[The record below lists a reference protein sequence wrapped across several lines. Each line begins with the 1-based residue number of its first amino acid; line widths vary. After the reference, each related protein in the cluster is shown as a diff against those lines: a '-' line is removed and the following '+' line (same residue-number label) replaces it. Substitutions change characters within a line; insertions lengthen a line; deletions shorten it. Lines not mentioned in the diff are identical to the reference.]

1 LSDRPDCFAG
11 MSFLFM
17 AVIGNREKTHRMQNR
32 SQRWAPSAAVLVV
45 WALSASSGAA
55 LAAAVQSESGPEPFE
70 IGDTQPGNYLSAL
83 IASADRD
90 TPAAE
95 VYYREALRGDP
106 RNPDLLERAFAAA
119 LSNGDEP
126 TADSL
131 GERLVQRNPDN
142 NLARL
147 AMATYD
153 IQQGQF
159 ATARAHLASPD
170 AGRARDLTST
180 LLTAWCYAGQS
191 DLRHALDT
199 LDRIHD
205 GSLLAFRD
213 YHSGL
218 IAGLLGDPA
227 EAQRR
232 LKSAHDDD
240 KNSLRF
246 ADAYARALA
255 AQGDVSGA
263 TKVYEDFAAIIPHHP
278 LIQRALADLK
288 DHKTLEPIVHN
299 AKEGAAEAL
308 YGLGSAGS
316 HEGDELPAL
325 VYLRLSLYLRPSNDL
340 TAVTLAS
347 LFEQLKQGDQVI
359 AAYEMVPASS
369 PLKLGAD
376 IQIALELDS
385 MGKHDEAMQRL
396 TEIVKS
402 RPHDV
407 EALSA
412 LAELQRSDKKYA
424 EAAAT
429 YDQAIAA
436 VGIPERDNWT
446 LFYFRG
452 ICYERSKQ
460 WPKAEADFKKALELS
475 PDQPMV
481 LNYLGY
487 SWVDQ
492 GMNLEEA
499 FKMLRRA
506 VELRPNDGYIVDS
519 LGWAH
524 FKLGQYPEA
533 ADTLEKAIN
542 LKPSDPIL
550 NDHLGDAYWRVNRRT
565 EAHFQWNHAR
575 DMGPDPEDLPAILK
589 KIEVGLPDLTT
600 GAAAPK
606 PSSSKEG
613 GG

>member
-1 LSDRPDCFAG
+1 
-11 MSFLFM
+11 
-17 AVIGNREKTHRMQNR
+17 MQSR
-32 SQRWAPSAAVLVV
+32 SQYWTPRLAFVSAL
-45 WALSASSGAA
+45 ALSLSGVAASAT
-55 LAAAVQSESGPEPFE
+55 AVQTDAGSEKLE
-70 IGDTQPGNYLSAL
+70 IGDSEPGNYLSAL

-95 VYYREALRGDP
+95 VYYREALRADP

-119 LSNGDEP
+119 LSNGDEA
-126 TADSL
+126 TANTL
-131 GERLVQRNPDN
+131 GERLLARDPNN

-147 AMATYD
+147 AIAVHD
-153 IQQGQF
+153 IGQGQF
-159 ATARAHLASPD
+159 ATARAHLASAD
-170 AGRARDLTST
+170 ANRVRDVTT
-180 LLTAWCYAGQS
+180 ALLTAWCYAGQS
-191 DLRHALDT
+191 DLHHALDT

-205 GSLLAFRD
+205 RSVLAFRD
-213 YHSGL
+213 YHAGL
-218 IAGLLGDPA
+218 IAALLGNPA
-227 EAQRR
+227 EAERR
-232 LKSAHDDD
+232 LKSAYDND
-240 KNSLRF
+240 KSSLRF
-246 ADAYARALA
+246 ADAYARVLA
-255 AQGDVSGA
+255 ARGDVAGA
-263 TKVYEDFAAIIPHHP
+263 TKVYEDFSTIIPHHP
-278 LIQRALADLK
+278 LIERALADLK
-288 DHKTLEPIVHN
+288 TNHALDPLVRS

-316 HEGDELPAL
+316 RQGDELPAL
-325 VYLRLSLYLRPSNDL
+325 VYLRLSLYLRPSSDL

-347 LFEQLKQGDQVI
+347 LFEQLKQGRQAVT
-359 AAYEMVPASS
+359 AYQLVPSSS
-369 PLKLGAD
+369 PLKMGAD
-376 IQIALELDS
+376 IQVALELDS
-385 MGKHDEAMQRL
+385 MGENDEAMRRL
-396 TEIVKS
+396 TEIVAA

-412 LAELQRSDKKYA
+412 LAELQRSTKKYV

-436 VGIPERDNWT
+436 VGIPQRDNWT

-460 WPKAEADFKKALELS
+460 WPKAEADFKEALELY
-475 PDQPMV
+475 PDQPLV

-492 GMNLEEA
+492 GLNLEEA
-499 FKMLRRA
+499 FKMLRKA

-524 FKLGQYPEA
+524 FKLGQYAEA
-533 ADTLEKAIN
+533 TDTLEKAVS
-542 LKPSDPIL
+542 LKPADPVL
-550 NDHLGDAYWRVNRRT
+550 NDHLGDAYWRVNRRI

-600 GAAAPK
+600 STTTPK
-606 PSSSKEG
+606 ASAQKEG

>member
-1 LSDRPDCFAG
+1 
-11 MSFLFM
+11 
-17 AVIGNREKTHRMQNR
+17 MQSR
-32 SQRWAPSAAVLVV
+32 SQRWTSRAAFVLAC
-45 WALSASSGAA
+45 ALSVSSGAM
-55 LAAAVQSESGPEPFE
+55 AAAVQTEPGADQFA
-70 IGDTQPGNYLSAL
+70 IGDSQPGNYLSAL

-95 VYYREALRGDP
+95 AYYRQALRADP

-131 GERLVQRNPDN
+131 GERLLVHDSSN

-147 AMATYD
+147 AIAVHD

-159 ATARAHLASPD
+159 ASARGHLAGAD
-170 AGRARDLTST
+170 ATRLRDVTT
-180 LLTAWCYAGQS
+180 AILTAWCYAGQS

-199 LDRIHD
+199 LDRIRD
-205 GSLLAFRD
+205 PSVFAFRD
-213 YHSGL
+213 YHAGL
-218 IAGLLGDPA
+218 MAGLLGNSA

-232 LKSAHDDD
+232 LKSAYDDD

-246 ADAYARALA
+246 ADAYARVLA
-255 AQGDVSGA
+255 AQGDVAGA
-263 TKVYEDFAAIIPHHP
+263 TKVYEEFSAVVPRHP

-288 DHKTLEPIVHN
+288 ADQSLDPLVHN
-299 AKEGAAEAL
+299 AKEGVAEAL

-316 HEGDELPAL
+316 RQGDELPAL

-347 LFEQLKQGDQVI
+347 LFEQLKQSDQVI
-359 AAYEMVPASS
+359 AAYQLVPAAS
-369 PLKLGAD
+369 PLKMGAD
-376 IQIALELDS
+376 IQIALELDG
-385 MGKHDEAMQRL
+385 MGKTDEATKRL
-396 TEIVKS
+396 TELVAAK
-402 RPHDV
+402 PHDV

-412 LAELQRSDKKYA
+412 LAELQRAAKKYT

-436 VGIPERDNWT
+436 VGIPQRDNWT

-460 WPKAEADFKKALELS
+460 WPKAEADFKEALELN
-475 PDQPMV
+475 PDQPLV

-492 GMNLEEA
+492 GLNLEDA

-506 VELRPNDGYIVDS
+506 AELRPNDGYVVDS

-524 FKLGQYPEA
+524 FKLGQYREA
-533 ADTLEKAIN
+533 TETLEKAIN

-550 NDHLGDAYWRVNRRT
+550 NDHLGDAYWRVNRRI
-565 EAHFQWNHAR
+565 EAEFQWNHAR

-600 GAAAPK
+600 NTAAPK
-606 PSSSKEG
+606 AAPQDKG

>member
-1 LSDRPDCFAG
+1 
-11 MSFLFM
+11 
-17 AVIGNREKTHRMQNR
+17 MQSR
-32 SQRWAPSAAVLVV
+32 SQCWTLRLAFFLAA
-45 WALSASSGAA
+45 ALAVSSSAA
-55 LAAAVQSESGPEPFE
+55 LAAAIQTEAGSEKLA
-70 IGDTQPGNYLSAL
+70 IGNTQPGNYLSAL

-90 TPAAE
+90 TLAAE
-95 VYYREALRGDP
+95 VYYREALRADP

-126 TADSL
+126 SANSL
-131 GERLVQRNPDN
+131 GERLLMRDSNN

-147 AMATYD
+147 AIAVHD
-153 IQQGQF
+153 IEQGQF
-159 ATARAHLASPD
+159 ATARAHLAGTD
-170 AGRARDLTST
+170 ATRVRDVTT
-180 LLTAWCYAGQS
+180 ALLTAWCYAGQS
-191 DLRHALDT
+191 DLRRALDA

-205 GSLLAFRD
+205 RSVLAFRD
-213 YHSGL
+213 YHAGL
-218 IAGLLGDPA
+218 IAGLLGNSA

-232 LKSAHDDD
+232 LKSAYDDD

-246 ADAYARALA
+246 ADAYARVLA
-255 AQGDVSGA
+255 AGGDLVGA
-263 TKVYEDFAAIIPHHP
+263 TKVYEDFSAIIPHHP
-278 LIQRALADLK
+278 LIQRELADLK
-288 DHKTLEPIVHN
+288 TNQSLDPLIHN

-316 HEGDELPAL
+316 RQGDELPAL
-325 VYLRLSLYLRPSNDL
+325 VYLRLSLYLRPSSDL

-347 LFEQLKQGDQVI
+347 LFEQLRQGDQVI
-359 AAYEMVPASS
+359 AAYQLVPMAS
-369 PLKLGAD
+369 PLKFGAD
-376 IQIALELDS
+376 IQIALELDG
-385 MGKHDEAMQRL
+385 MGKTGEATRRL
-396 TEIVKS
+396 TEIVES

-412 LAELQRSDKKYA
+412 LAELQRSAKKYM

-429 YDQAIAA
+429 YDEAIAT
-436 VGIPERDNWT
+436 VGIPQRDNWT

-460 WPKAEADFKKALELS
+460 WPKAEADFKKALELN
-475 PDQPMV
+475 PDQPLV

-492 GMNLEEA
+492 GLNLEEA

-524 FKLGQYPEA
+524 FKLGQYDKATE
-533 ADTLEKAIN
+533 TLEKAIN
-542 LKPSDPIL
+542 LKPADPIL
-550 NDHLGDAYWRVNRRT
+550 NDHLGDAYWRVNRRI

-589 KIEVGLPDLTT
+589 KIEAGLPDLATET
-600 GAAAPK
+600 ATPK
-606 PSSSKEG
+606 ASLHKEG

>member
-1 LSDRPDCFAG
+1 MQSRLKVSTLPIALLLAAGLSAAG
-11 MSFLFM
+11 GG
-17 AVIGNREKTHRMQNR
+17 A
-32 SQRWAPSAAVLVV
+32 SAAVPQ
-45 WALSASSGAA
+45 SDPGAEK
-55 LAAAVQSESGPEPFE
+55 LE

-90 TPAAE
+90 TMAAE
-95 VYYREALRGDP
+95 VYYREALRADP
-106 RNPDLLERAFAAA
+106 RNSDLLERAFAAA

-126 TADSL
+126 SADAL
-131 GERLVQRNPDN
+131 AERLLARDPGNS
-142 NLARL
+142 LARL
-147 AMATYD
+147 SIAVYD
-153 IQQGQF
+153 IEQGQF
-159 ATARAHLASPD
+159 AAARAHLASGE
-170 AGRARDLTST
+170 AMRAHDVTT
-180 LLTAWCYAGQS
+180 ALLTAWCYAGQS

-199 LDRIHD
+199 LDRIRD
-205 GSLLAFRD
+205 PSVLAFRD
-213 YHSGL
+213 YHAGL
-218 IAGLLGDPA
+218 IANLLGNPT

-232 LKSAHDDD
+232 LKSAYDND

-246 ADAYARALA
+246 ADAYARLLD
-255 AQGDVSGA
+255 AQGDVAGA
-263 TKVYEDFAAIIPHHP
+263 TKVYDDFSAIIPHHP
-278 LIQRALADLK
+278 LIERALSDLRANES
-288 DHKTLEPIVHN
+288 LQPLVHD

-316 HEGDELPAL
+316 RQGDELPAL

-359 AAYEMVPASS
+359 AAYQMVPASS

-376 IQIALELDS
+376 IQIALELDT
-385 MGKHDEAMQRL
+385 MGKTDEATQRL
-396 TEIVKS
+396 SQIVAA

-412 LAELQRSDKKYA
+412 LAELQRSAKKYV

-436 VGIPERDNWT
+436 VGIPQRENWT

-452 ICYERSKQ
+452 ICYERSNQ
-460 WPKAEADFKKALELS
+460 WPKAEADFKKALELN
-475 PDQPMV
+475 PDQPLV

-487 SWVDQ
+487 SWVDK
-492 GMNLEEA
+492 GLNLEEA

-506 VELRPNDGYIVDS
+506 VELQPNDGYIVDS

-524 FKLGQYPEA
+524 YKLGQYQEA
-533 ADTLEKAIN
+533 AQTLERAIN
-542 LKPSDPIL
+542 LKPADPVL
-550 NDHLGDAYWRVNRRT
+550 NDHLGDAYWRVNRRI

-575 DMGPDPEDLPAILK
+575 DMGPDPEDLPGILK
-589 KIEVGLPDLTT
+589 KIEFGLPDDATT
-600 GAAAPK
+600 DTAAPNASAQK
-606 PSSSKEG
+606 DG
-613 GG
+613 G

>member
-1 LSDRPDCFAG
+1 
-11 MSFLFM
+11 
-17 AVIGNREKTHRMQNR
+17 MQNR
-32 SQRWAPSAAVLVV
+32 SKVWTQPVALFLAVGLSAA
-45 WALSASSGAA
+45 GAA
-55 LAAAVQSESGPEPFE
+55 ASAAISVTDPGSEKLE
-70 IGDTQPGNYLSAL
+70 IGDSQPGNYLSAL

-90 TPAAE
+90 TLAAE
-95 VYYREALRGDP
+95 VYYREALRADP

-126 TADSL
+126 SADAL
-131 GERLVQRNPDN
+131 AERLLVRDPSNS
-142 NLARL
+142 LARL
-147 AMATYD
+147 SIAVHD
-153 IQQGQF
+153 IEQGQF
-159 ATARAHLASPD
+159 AAARAHLASGE
-170 AGRARDLTST
+170 AMRARDLTT
-180 LLTAWCYAGQS
+180 ALLTAWSYAGQS

-199 LDRIHD
+199 LDHIRD
-205 GSLLAFRD
+205 PSVLAFRD
-213 YHSGL
+213 YHAGL
-218 IAGLLGDPA
+218 IASLLGDSA

-232 LKSAHDDD
+232 LKSAYDND
-240 KNSLRF
+240 KSSLRF
-246 ADAYARALA
+246 ADAYARALD
-255 AQGDVSGA
+255 AQGDVAGA
-263 TKVYEDFAAIIPHHP
+263 TKVYQDFSVVIPHHP
-278 LIQRALADLK
+278 LIERALADLK
-288 DHKTLEPIVHN
+288 ANESLQPLVHD

-316 HEGDELPAL
+316 RQGDELPAL

-359 AAYEMVPASS
+359 AAYQMVSASS

-385 MGKHDEAMQRL
+385 MGKTDEATQRL
-396 TEIVKS
+396 TQIIAA

-407 EALSA
+407 ETLSA
-412 LAELQRSDKKYA
+412 LAELQRSAKKYV

-436 VGIPERDNWT
+436 VAIPQRDNWT

-452 ICYERSKQ
+452 ICYERSNQ
-460 WPKAEADFKKALELS
+460 WPKAEADFKKALELN

-487 SWVDQ
+487 SWVDK
-492 GMNLEEA
+492 GLNLEEA

-506 VELRPNDGYIVDS
+506 VELQPNDGYIVDS

-524 FKLGQYPEA
+524 FKLGQYQEA
-533 ADTLEKAIN
+533 AQTLEKAID
-542 LKPSDPIL
+542 LKPADPVL
-550 NDHLGDAYWRVNRRT
+550 NDHLGDAYWRINRRT

-589 KIEVGLPDLTT
+589 KIEIGLPDLTT
-600 GAAAPK
+600 DTAAPNA
-606 PSSSKEG
+606 SAQKEG

>member
-1 LSDRPDCFAG
+1 MQSQYQRWTQRLALLLTCALATSSNVSLA
-11 MSFLFM
+11 
-17 AVIGNREKTHRMQNR
+17 AVIQTE
-32 SQRWAPSAAVLVV
+32 P
-45 WALSASSGAA
+45 
-55 LAAAVQSESGPEPFE
+55 ESGTLE

-95 VYYREALRGDP
+95 VYYREALRADP

-119 LSNGDEP
+119 VSNGDESS
-126 TADSL
+126 ANSL
-131 GERLVQRNPDN
+131 GERLLTRDPNN

-147 AMATYD
+147 AVAVYD
-153 IQQGQF
+153 IGQGQF
-159 ATARAHLASPD
+159 ASARAHLSSAD
-170 AGRARDLTST
+170 GMRARDVTAA
-180 LLTAWCYAGQS
+180 LLTAWSYAGQS
-191 DLRHALDT
+191 DLHRALDT

-205 GSLLAFRD
+205 QSVLAFRD
-213 YHSGL
+213 YHAGL
-218 IAGLLGDPA
+218 IAGLLGNPG

-255 AQGDVSGA
+255 VGGDLAGA
-263 TKVYEDFAAIIPHHP
+263 TKVYQDFSAIIPHHP
-278 LIQRALADLK
+278 LIERALADLSANHAL
-288 DHKTLEPIVHN
+288 DPLIRS

-316 HEGDELPAL
+316 RQGDELPAL
-325 VYLRLSLYLRPSNDL
+325 VYLRLSLYLRPSSDL

-347 LFEQLKQGDQVI
+347 LFERLKQGDEVI
-359 AAYEMVPASS
+359 AAYQLVPASS
-369 PLKLGAD
+369 PLKTGAD
-376 IQIALELDS
+376 IQIALELDGL
-385 MGKHDEAMQRL
+385 GKADEAMRRL
-396 TEIVKS
+396 NEIVAA

-412 LAELQRSDKKYA
+412 LAELQRSTKKYV

-429 YDQAIAA
+429 YDKAIAV
-436 VGIPERDNWT
+436 VGIPQRDNWT

-460 WPKAEADFKKALELS
+460 WPKAEADFKKALELY
-475 PDQPMV
+475 PDQPLV

-492 GMNLEEA
+492 GLNLDEG

-506 VELRPNDGYIVDS
+506 VELRPNDGYVVDS

-524 FKLGQYPEA
+524 FKLGQYAEA
-533 ADTLEKAIN
+533 TETLERAIN
-542 LKPSDPIL
+542 LKPADPIL
-550 NDHLGDAYWRVNRRT
+550 NDHLGDAYWRVNRRI

-575 DMGPDPEDLPAILK
+575 DMSPDPEDLPAILK
-589 KIEVGLPDLTT
+589 KIEVGLPDPTRDT
-600 GAAAPK
+600 ATPKAALQ
-606 PSSSKEG
+606 KEG